1 MSFPFGEHVELLS
14 QLLDRRPA
22 IVNRI
27 ETTLLNVRDKPAAR
41 IRQRDFFD
49 RLLKTCFF
57 EVPGLPP
64 SLSRLKGQLA
74 ASHLADGFEPVVLDR
89 HTHELDPLELIV
101 RAYEHWDLHRWPG
114 KSGRTTY
121 AQVVYAVA
129 LLRHLEHL
137 SLRIWDDGPGKASDR
152 LQDVQRL
159 LDRLNES
166 DGAGVFLRDAR
177 WLIQT
182 AQGPLT
188 RHTRPYFTIARN
200 IADSLTG
207 AQRLGVH
214 DSGARLAGG
223 HLRSQ
228 LRYRAWEAGRAI
240 DDPDVLA
247 VTRNS
252 NSMDMALL
260 VHDLVPLLEAYDAAC
275 GTRHAHEPE
284 DARLDLADAILQ
296 GLSADPELFLTRLDL
311 LGPSCTI
318 EELFVDWNDGRPR
331 LTALGEWHRGVLR
344 RYVELIGRLAPPLQE
359 DASRF
364 EPAATTYSPLGIVYG
379 FCADMLS
386 NVAAAALVS
395 QPSFGLSAE
404 DLFTSRG
411 RLEDKLA
418 RARGWQALPMREGE
432 HEHFEHSL
440 EWAAQMHA
448 RLTDALKARVR
459 RPATP
464 NASELPAGRVF
475 VASELRAVESRPEGV
490 LPADIVSAPEH
501 CVTSDVTHA
510 VEGAATPR
518 SQQQMT
524 TDWKEARFLASAE
537 CDGHRFGVSKI
548 ILTLVTSRGR
558 DALVTGVPRPV
569 VDVLRLTCPDLVA
582 FPD

>member
-1 MSFPFGEHVELLS
+1 MSCSFGEHVELLS

-22 IVNRI
+22 IVDRI
-27 ETTLLNVRDKPAAR
+27 ESTLLNVRDKPAAR
-41 IRQRDFFD
+41 IRQRDYFD
-49 RLLKTCFF
+49 RLLKACFF
-57 EVPGLPP
+57 DVPGLPP
-64 SLSRLKGQLA
+64 GLSRLKGQLA
-74 ASHLADGFEPVVLDR
+74 ATHLADGFEPVVLDR
-89 HTHELDPLELIV
+89 HTHELDPLELVV
-101 RAYEHWDLHRWPG
+101 RAYEHWDRHRWPG

-129 LLRHLEHL
+129 LLRDLEHL
-137 SLRIWDDGPGKASDR
+137 SLRIWDDGPEDASDR
-152 LQDVQRL
+152 LQDVQHL
-159 LDRLNES
+159 LDRLNAP
-166 DGAGVFLRDAR
+166 AGTDLFVRDAR

-188 RHTRPYFTIARN
+188 RHTRPYFTIARQ
-200 IADSLTG
+200 IADSFTG
-207 AQRLGVH
+207 TRRVGIH
-214 DSGARLAGG
+214 DAGARLAGG

-260 VHDLVPLLEAYDAAC
+260 IHDLVPLLEAYDASC
-275 GTRHAHEPE
+275 GARHEDE

-318 EELFVDWNDGRPR
+318 EELFVDWHDGRPR

-344 RYVELIGRLAPPLQE
+344 RYVELIGRLAAPLKE
-359 DASRF
+359 DASQF
-364 EPAATTYSPLGIVYG
+364 DPAATRYSPLGIVYG

-404 DLFTSRG
+404 DLFASRG
-411 RLEDKLA
+411 RHEDKLA

-440 EWAAQMHA
+440 EWAAQMSA
-448 RLTDALKARVR
+448 RLTDALKARAR

-464 NASELPAGRVF
+464 NASELPNGRIF
-475 VASELRAVESRPEGV
+475 VVPESHPAESLSDGFPAVDAVSAQEHCVSSDVTRAVEGV
-490 LPADIVSAPEH
+490 
-501 CVTSDVTHA
+501 
-510 VEGAATPR
+510 ATPR
-518 SQQQMT
+518 SRQQMT

-537 CDGHRFGVSKI
+537 RDGHRFGVSKV
-548 ILTLVTSRGR
+548 ILTLITSRGQ
-558 DALVTGVPRPV
+558 DAVIGGVPHTV
-569 VDVLRLTCPDLVA
+569 VDVLHLTCPEIMAV
-582 FPD
+582 PD